1 MFNPNFYIY
10 FKFTKQK
17 FICSKGYSYQKQQ
30 YERAITKLLQERYLY
45 EEVVYYKQHRRASN
59 DFEYVR

>member
-30 YERAITKLLQERYLY
+30 YEQAITKLLQERSLY

-59 DFEYVR
+59 KRLWIR